1 MRHTI
6 LFTVEVLKR
15 KVREL
20 ETLATEIEQIGS
32 EFFQGCVVVEE
43 EHSIDEYVRNPQEL
57 NLESMRDE
65 DIVWKEYYWDTLKP
79 ELKITQRKAIRAYT
93 RWYSLSYELVKNYL
107 PEMISEFNSYYK
119 AEESQGKKSGSHLG
133 VVDYLKLRDSA
144 SPNNISTMTESFID
158 TFEAQLN
165 ILLIVPDIAE
175 VRELSLRKLITA
187 DIANTEVE
195 QAEML
200 LANGFHRAAGSIAG
214 VALELHLKT
223 LCDINGLLCPPKA
236 TIQPLLLALQKGG
249 VLDITE
255 IKHIEYLA
263 SIRNKCSH
271 SKEVSEAE
279 VQSLIDGV
287 KKII

>member
-1 MRHTI
+1 M
-6 LFTVEVLKR
+6 FTVEVLKR
-15 KVREL
+15 KVSEL
-20 ETLATEIEQIGS
+20 ETLATEIEQMGS
-32 EFFQGCVVVEE
+32 ELFRGCVVVEE
-43 EHSIDEYVRNPQEL
+43 EHSIAEYDNPQDF

-65 DIVWKEYYWDTLKP
+65 DIFWKEYHWDTLTP
-79 ELKITQRKAIRAYT
+79 ELKIAQRKAIRAYT
-93 RWYSLSYELVKNYL
+93 RWYSLSYELVKDYL
-107 PEMISEFNSYYK
+107 PEMISELSSNYK
-119 AEESQGKKSGSHLG
+119 SEVSKGKKSGSHLG
-133 VVDYLKLRDSA
+133 VVDYLKLRYSP
-144 SPNNISTMTESFID
+144 SPNCIVTMTESFVD
-158 TFEAQLN
+158 TFEAQLD

-175 VRELSLRKLITA
+175 FREVSLRKLITA

-195 QAEML
+195 QAEIL
-200 LANGFHRAAGSIAG
+200 FANGFHRAAGSIAG

-223 LCDINGLLCPPKA
+223 LCDINGLPYPLKA
-236 TIQPLLLALQKGG
+236 TIQPLLQALQKGNI
-249 VLDITE
+249 LDNTE

>member
-15 KVREL
+15 KVSEL
-20 ETLATEIEQIGS
+20 ATLATEIERMGS

-57 NLESMRDE
+57 DLESMRDE
-65 DIVWKEYYWDTLKP
+65 DIVWKEYYWDSLKP
-79 ELKITQRKAIRAYT
+79 ELKIAQRKAMRAYM

-107 PEMISEFNSYYK
+107 PEMVSEFNSYYK

-133 VVDYLKLRDSA
+133 IVDYLKLRYRPF
-144 SPNNISTMTESFID
+144 PNNISTMTESFID
-158 TFEAQLN
+158 TFEAQLDV
-165 ILLIVPDIAE
+165 LLIVPDIAE
-175 VRELSLRKLITA
+175 IRESSLRKLITA

-195 QAEML
+195 QAEIL
-200 LANGFHRAAGSIAG
+200 FVNGFHRAAGSIAG

-223 LCDINGLLCPPKA
+223 LCDINGLSYPLKA
-236 TIQPLLLALQKGG
+236 TIQPLLQVLQKGNI
-249 VLDITE
+249 LDITE

-271 SKEVSEAE
+271 PKDISEAE
-279 VQSLIDGV
+279 VQSLIEGV

>member
-1 MRHTI
+1 M
-6 LFTVEVLKR
+6 FTVEVLKR
-15 KVREL
+15 RVSEL
-20 ETLATEIEQIGS
+20 ETLATEIEQMGS
-32 EFFQGCVVVEE
+32 EFFQGCAVVEE

-65 DIVWKEYYWDTLKP
+65 DIVWKEYYWDTVKP
-79 ELKITQRKAIRAYT
+79 ELKISQRQVIRAYT
-93 RWYSLSYELVKNYL
+93 RWYSLSYELIKDYL

-133 VVDYLKLRDSA
+133 VVDYLKLRYSA
-144 SPNNISTMTESFID
+144 APNIISIMTEGFID

-175 VRELSLRKLITA
+175 ARELSLRKLITA
-187 DIANTEVE
+187 DIASTEVE
-195 QAEML
+195 EAEVL
-200 LANGFHRAAGSIAG
+200 LTNGFHRAAGSIAG

-223 LCDINGLLCPPKA
+223 LCDINGLPYPLKA
-236 TIQPLLLALQKGG
+236 TIQPLLQALQKGSI
-249 VLDITE
+249 LDITE

-271 SKEVSEAE
+271 PKEVSEVE
-279 VQSLIDGV
+279 VQSLIEGV